1 MLDDDANLPEANED
15 KVDEKLPENEVQ
27 SEIDVTESKQSIED
41 EGQKSPDTP
50 NEDKPAESESIV
62 EKKEPANT
70 VKEDENYDDL
80 TLDQLLNILEKKVN
94 AGKVM
99 QHRRDF
105 DTLSKLIEGKLDQ
118 LLKSKKE
125 EFINS
130 GGAPEDFYTKLP
142 EKVTFDQ
149 LVRSFK
155 SEKARYYQDL
165 EKLQQ
170 NNLAIR
176 KSLIEELKGL
186 IGVDRPI
193 SDTYKQFKDLQARW
207 RESGHVPQSEAN
219 NIWKTY
225 HHHVGIFYDFLH
237 LNREFRE
244 LDYKYNYEEKI
255 KIINEAEEM
264 AKMDN
269 IQKAFRNLQELH
281 KRWKDE
287 LGPVAKEHEETLWE
301 RFSQATKVIHEKRQ
315 FFQKNQT
322 EIFKSNFDKKTDLI
336 AQMRE
341 FNEAEVKTH
350 NEMQKLIRNMEALR
364 TAFFDCG
371 SVSRSKSAEIWT
383 AFKEVM
389 RLFSRKRNSFYKSLK
404 KEYAENM
411 KKRMEFVKQVEELQQ
426 TEDFASSTP
435 KVIALQKEWKQ
446 MGAVSRKQNDTAWN
460 LFRKACNDYFD
471 LLDSRKNKL
480 SETEQLAYDEKNKM
494 LQTMQSEESVDR
506 VIIDK
511 WVEDWIAIGSVGQK
525 KGKINNEFSTVV
537 EHALKQSGEDK
548 DFISEYMYKVKLKL
562 MGDRTELVQKERS
575 QIKQRLDKAKQQ
587 YIQLETNMEFFTKSS
602 SENPLVTKVMKD
614 LEKQKKIIDDLE
626 KKLKA
631 FKKL

>member
-1 MLDDDANLPEANED
+1 MLDNDAHLPDANED
-15 KVDEKLPENEVQ
+15 KVDEKLPENEVH
-27 SEIDVTESKQSIED
+27 SETDVTEPDQSTED
-41 EGQKSPDTP
+41 EGQESRETP
-50 NEDKPAESESIV
+50 QEEKAAESESIV
-62 EKKEPANT
+62 EEKEPANP
-70 VKEDENYDDL
+70 VKEDENYDGL
-80 TLDQLLNILEKKVN
+80 LLDQLLNILEKKVN

-99 QHRRDF
+99 QHRKDF

-125 EFINS
+125 DFINS
-130 GGAPEDFYTKLP
+130 GGAPEDFYVKLP
-142 EKVTFDQ
+142 EKVAFDQ
-149 LVRSFK
+149 LVRKYK

-165 EKLQQ
+165 EKSQQ

-255 KIINEAEEM
+255 KIIEEVEAM

-287 LGPVAKEHEETLWE
+287 LGPVAKEHEEPLWE
-301 RFSQATKVIHEKRQ
+301 RFSQATKEIHEKRQ

-322 EIFKSNFDKKTDLI
+322 EIFKANFDKKADLI
-336 AQMRE
+336 AQMRKL
-341 FNEAEVKTH
+341 NESEIKTH
-350 NEMQKLIRNMEALR
+350 NEMQKLIRNMEDLR
-364 TAFFDCG
+364 TWFFDCG

-389 RLFSRKRNSFYKSLK
+389 RAFSRKRNSFYKSLK

-411 KKRMEFVKQVEELQQ
+411 KKRMELVKQVEELHQ

-435 KVIALQKEWKQ
+435 KVIALQKQWKQ
-446 MGAVSRKQNDTAWN
+446 MGPVSRKQNDKAWN
-460 LFRKACNDYFD
+460 LFRKACNDYFE
-471 LLDSRKNKL
+471 LLDNRKNKL
-480 SETEQLAYDEKNKM
+480 SEAEQLAYNEKNKL
-494 LQTMQSEESVDR
+494 LQSIQSEESVDQ

-525 KGKINNEFSTVV
+525 KGKINNEFYTVV
-537 EHALKQSGEDK
+537 EQALKQSGEEK
-548 DFISEYMYKVKLKL
+548 DFITEYMYKVKLKL
-562 MGDRTELVQKERS
+562 MGDRTELLKKERS

-626 KKLKA
+626 KKLTA
-631 FKKL
+631 FKRL

>member
-1 MLDDDANLPEANED
+1 MLDNDANLPEANED
-15 KVDEKLPENEVQ
+15 KVDEKLPENQVQ
-27 SEIDVTESKQSIED
+27 SETDVTEPKESTED
-41 EGQKSPDTP
+41 EGQESPDTP
-50 NEDKPAESESIV
+50 QEEEAAESESIV
-62 EKKEPANT
+62 KEKEPANA

-94 AGKVM
+94 AGKVI
-99 QHRRDF
+99 QHRKDF
-105 DTLSKLIEGKLDQ
+105 DTLSKLIERKLDQ
-118 LLKSKKE
+118 QLKSKKE
-125 EFINS
+125 DFVNS
-130 GGAPEDFYTKLP
+130 GGAPEDFYVKLP
-142 EKVTFDQ
+142 EKATFDK
-149 LVRSFK
+149 LVRKFK
-155 SEKARYYQDL
+155 SEKSRYYQDL
-165 EKLQQ
+165 EKSQQ
-170 NNLAIR
+170 NNLNLR

-186 IGVDRPI
+186 TGVDRPI
-193 SDTYKQFKDLQARW
+193 SETYKQFKDLQARW

-255 KIINEAEEM
+255 KIIEEVEAM

-287 LGPVAKEHEETLWE
+287 LGPVAKEHEESLWE

-315 FFQKNQT
+315 FFQKNQA
-322 EIFKSNFDKKTDLI
+322 EIFKANFDKKADLI

-341 FNEAEVKTH
+341 LNEAEVKTH

-364 TAFFDCG
+364 TSFFDCG
-371 SVSRSKSAEIWT
+371 SVSRSKSAEIWA

-389 RLFSRKRNSFYKSLK
+389 RTFSRKRNSFYKSLK
-404 KEYAENM
+404 KEYAKNM
-411 KKRMEFVKQVEELQQ
+411 KKRMELVKQVEELQQ

-435 KVIALQKEWKQ
+435 KVIALQKQWKQ
-446 MGAVSRKQNDTAWN
+446 MGPVSRKQNDTAWN

-480 SETEQLAYDEKNKM
+480 SEAEQLAYDEKNKL
-494 LQTMQSEESVDR
+494 LQTIQSEESVDR

-511 WVEDWIAIGSVGQK
+511 WVEDWIAIGSVGPK
-525 KGKINNEFSTVV
+525 KGKINNEFYTVV

-548 DFISEYMYKVKLKL
+548 DFITEYMYKVKLKL

-602 SENPLVTKVMKD
+602 SENPLVAKVMKD
-614 LEKQKKIIDDLE
+614 LEKQKKIIDGLE

-631 FKKL
+631 FKRL

>member
-1 MLDDDANLPEANED
+1 MLDNDANLPEANED

-99 QHRRDF
+99 QHRKDF

-411 KKRMEFVKQVEELQQ
+411 KKRMELVKQVEELQQ

>member
-1 MLDDDANLPEANED
+1 MLDNDANLPEANED

-27 SEIDVTESKQSIED
+27 SETDVTEPKESTED
-41 EGQKSPDTP
+41 EGQESPDTP
-50 NEDKPAESESIV
+50 QEEEAAESESIV
-62 EKKEPANT
+62 EEKEPANA

-94 AGKVM
+94 AGKVI
-99 QHRRDF
+99 QHRKDF
-105 DTLSKLIEGKLDQ
+105 DTLSKLIERKLDQ
-118 LLKSKKE
+118 QLKSKKE
-125 EFINS
+125 DFVNS
-130 GGAPEDFYTKLP
+130 GGAPEDFYVKLP
-142 EKVTFDQ
+142 EKATFDQ
-149 LVRSFK
+149 LVRKFK
-155 SEKARYYQDL
+155 SKKSRYYQDL
-165 EKLQQ
+165 EKSQQ
-170 NNLAIR
+170 NNLALR

-186 IGVDRPI
+186 IEVDRPI
-193 SDTYKQFKDLQARW
+193 SETYKQFKDLQARW

-225 HHHVGIFYDFLH
+225 HHNIGIFYDFLH

-255 KIINEAEEM
+255 KIIEEVEAM

-287 LGPVAKEHEETLWE
+287 LGPVAKEHEESLWE

-322 EIFKSNFDKKTDLI
+322 EIFKANFDKKADLI

-341 FNEAEVKTH
+341 LNEAEVKTH

-364 TAFFDCG
+364 TSFFDCG
-371 SVSRSKSAEIWT
+371 SVSRSKSAEIWA

-389 RLFSRKRNSFYKSLK
+389 RTFSRKRNSFYKSLK

-411 KKRMEFVKQVEELQQ
+411 KKRMELVKQVEELQQ

-435 KVIALQKEWKQ
+435 KVIALQKQWKQ
-446 MGAVSRKQNDTAWN
+446 MGPVSRKQNDTAWN

-480 SETEQLAYDEKNKM
+480 SEAEQLAYDEKNKL
-494 LQTMQSEESVDR
+494 LQTIQSEESVNR

-511 WVEDWIAIGSVGQK
+511 WVEDWIAIGSVGPK
-525 KGKINNEFSTVV
+525 KGKINNEFYTVV

-548 DFISEYMYKVKLKL
+548 DFITEYMYKVKLKL

-602 SENPLVTKVMKD
+602 SENPLVAKVMKD
-614 LEKQKKIIDDLE
+614 LEKQKKIIDGLE

-631 FKKL
+631 FKRL

>member
-1 MLDDDANLPEANED
+1 MLDNDAHLPDANED
-15 KVDEKLPENEVQ
+15 KVDEKLPENEVHSETDLTEPDQ
-27 SEIDVTESKQSIED
+27 STED
-41 EGQKSPDTP
+41 EGQESPDTP
-50 NEDKPAESESIV
+50 QEEKAAESESIV
-62 EKKEPANT
+62 EEKEPANT
-70 VKEDENYDDL
+70 VKEDENYDGL
-80 TLDQLLNILEKKVN
+80 LLDQLLNILEKKVN

-99 QHRRDF
+99 QHRKDF

-125 EFINS
+125 DFINS
-130 GGAPEDFYTKLP
+130 GGAPEDFYIKLP
-142 EKVTFDQ
+142 EKVAFDQ
-149 LVRSFK
+149 LVRKYK

-165 EKLQQ
+165 EKSQQ

-193 SDTYKQFKDLQARW
+193 SDIYKQFKDLQARW

-255 KIINEAEEM
+255 KIIEEVEAM

-287 LGPVAKEHEETLWE
+287 LGPVAKEHEEPLWE
-301 RFSQATKVIHEKRQ
+301 RFSQATKEIHEKRQ

-322 EIFKSNFDKKTDLI
+322 EIFKANFDKKADLI
-336 AQMRE
+336 AQMRKL
-341 FNEAEVKTH
+341 NESEIKTH
-350 NEMQKLIRNMEALR
+350 NEMQKLIRNMEDLR
-364 TAFFDCG
+364 TWFFDCG

-389 RLFSRKRNSFYKSLK
+389 RAFSRKRNSFYKSLK

-411 KKRMEFVKQVEELQQ
+411 KKRMELVKQVEELHQ

-435 KVIALQKEWKQ
+435 KVIALQKQWKQ
-446 MGAVSRKQNDTAWN
+446 MGPVSRKQNDKAWN
-460 LFRKACNDYFD
+460 LFRKACNDYFE
-471 LLDSRKNKL
+471 LLDNRKNKL
-480 SETEQLAYDEKNKM
+480 SEADQLAYDEKNKL
-494 LQTMQSEESVDR
+494 LQSIQSEESVDQ

-525 KGKINNEFSTVV
+525 KGKINNEFYTVV
-537 EHALKQSGEDK
+537 EQALKQSGEEK
-548 DFISEYMYKVKLKL
+548 DFITEYMYKVKLKL
-562 MGDRTELVQKERS
+562 MGDRTELLKKERS

-614 LEKQKKIIDDLE
+614 LEKQKKIIEGLE

-631 FKKL
+631 FKRL

>member
-1 MLDDDANLPEANED
+1 MLDNDANLPEANED

-27 SEIDVTESKQSIED
+27 SETDVTEPKESTED
-41 EGQKSPDTP
+41 EGQESPDTP
-50 NEDKPAESESIV
+50 QEEEAAESESIV
-62 EKKEPANT
+62 EEKEPANT

-94 AGKVM
+94 AGKVI
-99 QHRRDF
+99 QHRKDF
-105 DTLSKLIEGKLDQ
+105 DTLSKLIERKLDQ
-118 LLKSKKE
+118 QLKSKKE
-125 EFINS
+125 DFVNS
-130 GGAPEDFYTKLP
+130 GGAPEDFYVKLP
-142 EKVTFDQ
+142 EKATFDQ
-149 LVRSFK
+149 LVRKFK
-155 SEKARYYQDL
+155 SKKSRYYQDL
-165 EKLQQ
+165 EKSQQ
-170 NNLAIR
+170 NNLALR

-193 SDTYKQFKDLQARW
+193 SETYKQFKDLQARW

-225 HHHVGIFYDFLH
+225 HHNIGIFYDFLH

-255 KIINEAEEM
+255 KIIEEVEAM

-287 LGPVAKEHEETLWE
+287 LGPVAKEHEESLWE

-322 EIFKSNFDKKTDLI
+322 EIFKANFDKKADLI

-341 FNEAEVKTH
+341 LNEAEVKTH

-364 TAFFDCG
+364 TSFFDCG
-371 SVSRSKSAEIWT
+371 SVSRSKSAEIWA

-389 RLFSRKRNSFYKSLK
+389 RTFSRKRNSFYKSLK

-411 KKRMEFVKQVEELQQ
+411 KKRMELVKQVEELQQ

-435 KVIALQKEWKQ
+435 KVIALQKQWKQ
-446 MGAVSRKQNDTAWN
+446 MGPVSRKQNDKAWN

-480 SETEQLAYDEKNKM
+480 SEAEQLAYDEKNKL
-494 LQTMQSEESVDR
+494 LQTIQSEESVNR

-511 WVEDWIAIGSVGQK
+511 WVEDWIAIGSVGPK
-525 KGKINNEFSTVV
+525 KGKINNEFYTVV

-548 DFISEYMYKVKLKL
+548 DFITEYMYKVKLKL

-602 SENPLVTKVMKD
+602 SENPLVAKVMKD
-614 LEKQKKIIDDLE
+614 LEKQKKIIDGLE

-631 FKKL
+631 FKRL

>member
-1 MLDDDANLPEANED
+1 MLDNDANLPEANED

-27 SEIDVTESKQSIED
+27 SETDVTEPKESNED
-41 EGQKSPDTP
+41 EGQESPDTP
-50 NEDKPAESESIV
+50 QEEEAAESESIV
-62 EKKEPANT
+62 EEKEPANA

-94 AGKVM
+94 AGKVI
-99 QHRRDF
+99 QHRKDF
-105 DTLSKLIEGKLDQ
+105 DTLSKLIERKLDQ
-118 LLKSKKE
+118 QLKSKKE
-125 EFINS
+125 DFVNS
-130 GGAPEDFYTKLP
+130 GGAPEDFYVKLP

-149 LVRSFK
+149 LVRKFK
-155 SEKARYYQDL
+155 SEKSRYYQDL
-165 EKLQQ
+165 EKSQQ
-170 NNLAIR
+170 NNLALR

-193 SDTYKQFKDLQARW
+193 SETYKQFKDLQARW

-255 KIINEAEEM
+255 KIIEEVEAM

-287 LGPVAKEHEETLWE
+287 LGPVAKEHEESLWE

-322 EIFKSNFDKKTDLI
+322 EIFKANFDKKADLI

-341 FNEAEVKTH
+341 LNEAEVKTH

-364 TAFFDCG
+364 TSFFDCG

-389 RLFSRKRNSFYKSLK
+389 RAFSRKRNSFYKSLK

-411 KKRMEFVKQVEELQQ
+411 KKRMELVKQVEELQQ

-435 KVIALQKEWKQ
+435 KVIALQKQWKQ
-446 MGAVSRKQNDTAWN
+446 MGPVSRKQNDTAWN

-480 SETEQLAYDEKNKM
+480 SEAEQLAYDEKNKL
-494 LQTMQSEESVDR
+494 LQTIQSEESVDR

-511 WVEDWIAIGSVGQK
+511 WVEDWIAIGSVGPK
-525 KGKINNEFSTVV
+525 KGKINNEFYTVV

-548 DFISEYMYKVKLKL
+548 DFITEYMYKVKLKL

-602 SENPLVTKVMKD
+602 SENPLVAKVMKD
-614 LEKQKKIIDDLE
+614 LEKQKKIIDGLE

-631 FKKL
+631 FKRL

>member
-1 MLDDDANLPEANED
+1 MLDNDANLPEANED

-27 SEIDVTESKQSIED
+27 SETDVTEPDQSTED
-41 EGQKSPDTP
+41 EGQENPDTP
-50 NEDKPAESESIV
+50 QEENAAESESIFE
-62 EKKEPANT
+62 EKEHANP

-80 TLDQLLNILEKKVN
+80 GLDQLLNILEKKVN

-99 QHRRDF
+99 QHRKDF

-125 EFINS
+125 DFINS
-130 GGAPEDFYTKLP
+130 GGAPEDFYIKLP
-142 EKVTFDQ
+142 EKVAFDQ
-149 LVRSFK
+149 LVRKYK

-165 EKLQQ
+165 EKSQQ

-176 KSLIEELKGL
+176 KSLIDELKGL

-207 RESGHVPQSEAN
+207 RESGHVHQSEAN

-255 KIINEAEEM
+255 KIIEEVEAM

-287 LGPVAKEHEETLWE
+287 LGPVAKEHEEPLWE

-322 EIFKSNFDKKTDLI
+322 EIFKANFDKKADLI

-341 FNEAEVKTH
+341 LNESEIRTH

-364 TAFFDCG
+364 TSFFDCG
-371 SVSRSKSAEIWT
+371 SISRSKSAEIWT

-389 RLFSRKRNSFYKSLK
+389 RAFSRKRNSFYKSLK

-411 KKRMEFVKQVEELQQ
+411 KKRMELVKQVEELHQ

-435 KVIALQKEWKQ
+435 KVIALQKQWKQ
-446 MGAVSRKQNDTAWN
+446 MGPVSRKQNDKAWN
-460 LFRKACNDYFD
+460 LFRKACNYYFE

-480 SETEQLAYDEKNKM
+480 SEAEQLAYDEKNKL
-494 LQTMQSEESVDR
+494 LQSIQSEESVDR

-511 WVEDWIAIGSVGQK
+511 WVEDWIAIGSLGQK
-525 KGKINNEFSTVV
+525 KSKINNNFYTVV
-537 EHALKQSGEDK
+537 EQALKQSGEEK
-548 DFISEYMYKVKLKL
+548 GFITEYMYKVKLKL

-626 KKLKA
+626 KKLTA
-631 FKKL
+631 FKRL